1 MSKLIDKL
9 ERASSGGVTALGFGP
24 AVAREKV
31 APLLLIG
38 AVRVGDKEEAGRAAE
53 AGLDAVLLVSNG
65 AAPKA
70 KIATSAGSLGEVP
83 WGLWGA
89 DAGSTSTDGS
99 DFRVI
104 VSDSTP
110 LTLLEGEEPANVMV
124 VKPEMEDSLLRTID
138 DLPVDAFLVSL
149 DDAGPLTVRQ
159 LMRICRVGRVTSK
172 YLLLHLPV
180 MPAEAE
186 LKPLMDVGVGG
197 LVIDVQGRD
206 VKELKACRARL
217 LELSSPQPRRKRRS
231 TATLPSTGF
240 TAASAPRRREDDD
253 DDDEEE
259 DDD

>member
-9 ERASSGGVTALGFGP
+9 ERASSGGVTPLGFGP
-24 AVAREKV
+24 ATAREKV

-38 AVRVGDKEEAGRAAE
+38 AVRVGDKQEAGRAAE
-53 AGLDAVLLVSNG
+53 AGLDAALLVSNG

-70 KIATSAGSLGEVP
+70 GIATSAGSLKELP

-89 DAGSTSTDGS
+89 DADPVPAEGS

-104 VSDSTP
+104 VSDLTP

-124 VKPEMEDSLLRTID
+124 VAPEMEDGLLRTID

-149 DDAGPLTVRQ
+149 ADAGPLTVRQ
-159 LMRICRVGRVTSK
+159 LMRIARVRRVTSK
-172 YLLLHLPV
+172 YLLVHLPV
-180 MPAEAE
+180 MPTPAE
-186 LKPLMDVGVGG
+186 LKPLMNAGVGG

-206 VKELKACRARL
+206 VEELKACRARL
-217 LELSSPQPRRKRRS
+217 QELPAPQPRGRRRP
-231 TATLPSTGF
+231 TATLPSAGF
-240 TAASAPRRREDDD
+240 TAAPTPRRREDDD
-253 DDDEEE
+253 DDDEE